1 MKLWVESYGMMF
13 ISIDITMEYIYFIM
27 IISNFYKK
35 WNKLLIYNKF
45 IIFYSTNKKEKTKK
59 H

>member
-45 IIFYSTNKKEKTKK
+45 TIFYSTNKKEKTKK